1 VELAVVVCRQD
12 PAACLEGP
20 LARRLREMRFRV
32 EAVATP
38 PPADSRSDT
47 PAGVVTAPPHVEA
60 AAAADGLRR
69 ALQRA
74 QGEPGDGESVLVVE
88 EGAALHRNFSGLL
101 GAALGERRCGCGVS
115 RGGGCVPGV
124 LLLGF
129 GSRSAAASR
138 EYDAEARRR
147 PSACVNLFPDA
158 AAAAA
163 AVYSRDVL
171 PLALAWLEAQPAAP
185 PDRLHAQ
192 LAAEGFAVRG
202 VRPPIAV
209 GGSPGPA
216 AGGAD
221 AAAALEAL
229 YGLARGGAADFAA

>member
-1 VELAVVVCRQD
+1 MDVPFLVPRAVVDSICSRTIFFRLCEFSFFSWTTMVVRRGGF
-12 PAACLEGP
+12 AAEKG
-20 LARRLREMRFRV
+20 
-32 EAVATP
+32 
-38 PPADSRSDT
+38 
-47 PAGVVTAPPHVEA
+47 GW
-60 AAAADGLRR
+60 
-69 ALQRA
+69 
-74 QGEPGDGESVLVVE
+74 
-88 EGAALHRNFSGLL
+88 
-101 GAALGERRCGCGVS
+101 AALGDRRCGCGVS

-229 YGLARGGAADFAA
+229 YGHARGGAADFAA